1 MFDCRGFFQ
10 EDLMSTQPERIYFA
24 DNKGRKVTAGRLE
37 TGRSSF
43 LLKDISSM
51 RIVTSKFHNVRL
63 AVYMMVVG
71 LAFLLFFPGIVWKI
85 TGAII
90 MAIFTIVLLVSKPG
104 YVLKIH
110 IGNKEIDA
118 LASSSENHVQK
129 IMAAINQALR
139 DQVSSVQRP

>member
-1 MFDCRGFFQ
+1 
-10 EDLMSTQPERIYFA
+10 MSTQPERIYFA

-43 LLKDISSM
+43 FLKDISSM
-51 RIVTSKFHNVRL
+51 RIVTSKFHNARL
-63 AVYMMVVG
+63 AIYMMVVG

-90 MAIFTIVLLVSKPG
+90 LAIFTIVLLVSKPG

-110 IGNKEIDA
+110 IGYKEIDA

-129 IMAAINQALR
+129 IMAAINQALK
-139 DQVSSVQRP
+139 DQVS